1 MYSRVIFAFGIVLMS
16 NCWFCFSGELVTFN
30 AHHSRLSIEVGLGGG
45 ARLESYANKLVS
57 EYIEATNKP
66 DCKLGTEFALNQ
78 LELHWMDAV
87 VHPGNASAIPDQ
99 VVTYVKENGSNLND
113 DEILAI
119 FLLLQ
124 EHKRKRDITELL
136 ELFSYQIRSD
146 VIRNVVTG
154 DTDYIEH
161 IPKIASLSSDETVV
175 WWSTG
180 HATMSSSLSMVI
192 DQCFLMMVMKKPDL
206 HKQILPYIE
215 DPDVILSARGFAGLL
230 TEDEKQEISA
240 RFLKGN
246 YFRYPLGFVF
256 SPEMGKKYL
265 DKYLN
270 VGPPLPPESLRFL
283 YKKFPKLVD
292 EQLSEFCRG
301 NDLAIISP
309 ALQFFRQ
316 SSHKSVANDPS
327 LCESVSKCLNE
338 TDEFLLNGPMGWQVV
353 LSALELENST
363 IRVSPAVANSISPD
377 KLDFLNRIADEMAK
391 SCRLTIKTRSLR
403 EAVLAVLASKK

>member
-1 MYSRVIFAFGIVLMS
+1 MHSKVIFAFVIVIAS
-16 NCWFCFSGELVTFN
+16 NCWLCFSGDLVRFN
-30 AHHSRLSIEVGLGGG
+30 GHHSRLSIEDGTGGG
-45 ARLESYANKLVS
+45 ARLESYANELVS

-87 VHPGNASAIPDQ
+87 VHPGKASAIPDQ
-99 VVTYVKENGSNLND
+99 VLTYVREHRSNLND
-113 DEILAI
+113 DEVLAI

-124 EHKRKRDITELL
+124 EHKRKREITELL
-136 ELFSYQIRSD
+136 ELFSPQIRSD
-146 VIRNVVTG
+146 IIRHVVTG

-161 IPKIASLSSDETVV
+161 TPQLASLSSDETVV
-175 WWSTG
+175 WWSTDD
-180 HATMSSSLSMVI
+180 ATMSSSLSMVI
-192 DQCFLMMVMKKPDL
+192 DQCFLMMVMKKPEL

-215 DPDVILSARGFAGLL
+215 DPDALLSARGFAGLL
-230 TEDEKQEISA
+230 TEDEKQDISN

-270 VGPPLPPESLRFL
+270 VGAPIPAESRYL
-283 YKKFPKLVD
+283 YEKFPKVVD
-292 EQLSEFCRG
+292 ERLPELCRG
-301 NDLAIISP
+301 EDLLTISR
-309 ALQFFRQ
+309 ALQFLRQ

-338 TDEFLLNGPMGWQVV
+338 TREFLLDGPMGWQVV
-353 LSALELENST
+353 LSALELDKSP
-363 IRVSPAVANSISPD
+363 IRVNPAVANSISPD
-377 KLDFLNRIADEMAK
+377 KLDLLNRTADDITK
-391 SCRLTIKTRSLR
+391 FCRLTIKARSLR